1 MISNLGCTR
10 SIPRTERVPDIVELA
25 GVLQSQVGG
34 PAAIGFHQ
42 LDIDFRHELAASHE
56 SGGRSGTHDGL
67 LSHVSSHL
75 AGSGLYAVTTTAGDS
90 CPAGIPQTT

>member
-1 MISNLGCTR
+1 MSPG
-10 SIPRTERVPDIVELA
+10 TERVPDIVELT
-25 GVLQSQVGG
+25 GVLQSQVGS

-42 LDIDFRHELAASHE
+42 LDIDFRRELTASHE
-56 SGGRSGTHDGL
+56 SRRRSRTHDRL